1 MKTYLI
7 KLELLDPD
15 RKVKIIKHVRNVL
28 DVGLKEAK
36 HLVEGTQYLPLK
48 SVGILAFVG
57 LTNMRESIKIHL
69 FVHEGGPKRIIQD
82 KDYYDLPKDPD
93 EAAIVLQL
101 LWHKDRMSALY
112 VQLAEIKGLTP

>member
-15 RKVKIIKHVRNVL
+15 RKVKIIKYVRSLL
-28 DVGLKEAK
+28 DIGLKKAK
-36 HLVEGTQYLPLK
+36 HLVEGGEYLPLK
-48 SVGILAFVG
+48 SVGLEAFVG
-57 LTNMRESIKIHL
+57 LTHAQESIKIHL
-69 FVHEGGPKRIIQD
+69 FVQDEHLRYPK
-82 KDYYDLPKDPD
+82 YDLPKDPK

-101 LWHKDRMSALY
+101 LWHKERTSALY